1 MKFGRSYFMSVT
13 GSGTGLPHVFRYP
26 QPDGS
31 NAGITMQ
38 FDVQRHNL
46 VGLNEARF
54 SLYNLSPASRAD
66 LFYDPLAHR
75 APMFAQAGY
84 ASERNLSTIFDGEVY
99 DSYPERVGQDV
110 IMRISGTDGLLG
122 TTCAQIP
129 FGVQFKSGTLLSQK
143 VRTVAQSLAPYGIS
157 LGRVDLR
164 GTDDTSSFAV
174 ETPVGSAWSW
184 LQKNLP
190 FGGQLYID
198 MGRLYFL
205 SVGVAGT
212 PPTAITTITDDM
224 GILDIPKKFLSNT
237 TVKMVFEPSFNIGQP
252 VGLVSSLNPAASRPY
267 PGYTVVNIHHYGT
280 ISPVESGL
288 CVTEIDLLANN
299 VSAVTVQ

>member
-26 QPDGS
+26 QLDGS

-46 VGLNEARF
+46 VGPNEGRF
-54 SLYNLSPASRAD
+54 SLYNLSPATRAD
-66 LFYDPLAHR
+66 LFYDPFAHR
-75 APMFAQAGY
+75 APMFVQAGY
-84 ASERNLSTIFDGEVY
+84 ASERNLSTIFDGNVY
-99 DSYPERVGQDV
+99 DSYPERVGQEV
-110 IMRISGTDGLLG
+110 IMRISGDEGLLG

-129 FGVQFKSGTLLSQK
+129 LGIQFKSGTMLSQK
-143 VRTVAQSLAPYGIS
+143 VATVALSLAPYGVS

-164 GTDDTSSFAV
+164 GTDDVVSSAV
-174 ETPVGSAWSW
+174 ETPVGLTWSW
-184 LQKNLP
+184 LQKNMP

-205 SVGVAGT
+205 SVGVSGT
-212 PPTAITTITDDM
+212 PPSAITTITDDM
-224 GILDIPKKFLSNT
+224 GILDIPKKYTSSTKLR
-237 TVKMVFEPSFNIGQP
+237 MLFEPSFNIGQP

-267 PGYTVVNIHHYGT
+267 PGYTVISIHHYGT
-280 ISPVESGL
+280 ISPVESGP
-288 CVTEIDLLANN
+288 CFTELDLLANN
-299 VSAVTVQ
+299 VYATTTK